1 MLSTVN
7 AKKIPAPCCL
17 VAGPDARGTLSP
29 FHNSLIACEKAR
41 PGEGRLTVIMDDRES
56 MADLDATSTSL
67 LDDPSVVGSSL
78 PEGSVVDVLIR
89 TEQWLPEVSRLL
101 ASLRDRGNRP
111 VVVHLDESLDDR
123 MKMIALGYQSA
134 DGDETVYLF
143 DIHDYKETPDWLNAR
158 HWANPEMWDK
168 YRW

>member
-17 VAGPDARGTLSP
+17 VAGPDHRESVSP
-29 FHNSLIACEKAR
+29 FHKSLIACEKAR
-41 PGEGRLTVIMDDRES
+41 PGEDRLTVIMADTES
-56 MADLDATSTSL
+56 SADLDTTATMS
-67 LDDPSVVGSSL
+67 LDDPSAAGTSL
-78 PEGSVVDVLIR
+78 PAGSVVDVVIR
-89 TEQWLPEVSRLL
+89 TEHWLPAVSRLL

-111 VVVHLDESLDDR
+111 VVVQLDEAIDDR
-123 MKMIALGYQSA
+123 LKMIALGYRA
-134 DGDETVYLF
+134 AKDVEAVYLF